1 VRRDTSEW
9 FAIKEINVPLHHTA
23 FIQNYKV
30 IKWIFLIYKMVSKG
44 PKYIDVADK
53 VLLEK

>member
-1 VRRDTSEW
+1 MRRDTSEW